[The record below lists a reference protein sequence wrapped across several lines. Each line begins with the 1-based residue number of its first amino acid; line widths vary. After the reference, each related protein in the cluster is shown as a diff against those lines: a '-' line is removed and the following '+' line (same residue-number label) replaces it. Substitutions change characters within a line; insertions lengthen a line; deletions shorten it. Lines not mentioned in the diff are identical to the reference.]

1 MLPLRRESLFRT
13 LYSSGVLDTS
23 FQVLYTRGLMA
34 NSETKSTA
42 ERDTRPVWRRP
53 AVLWSIAAFSLLLG
67 YADLA
72 RGGEV
77 IAPFLLVIGYC
88 ILVPMAILS

>member
-1 MLPLRRESLFRT
+1 MLLSRQESLFLI
-13 LYSSGVLDTS
+13 LYSSGALDTP
-23 FQVLYTRGLMA
+23 FQGLYTRGLMA
-34 NSETKSTA
+34 NSDTKVTA
-42 ERDTRPVWRRP
+42 ERQARPVWRRP
-53 AVLWSIAAFSLLLG
+53 AVLWSVAAITLLLG

-88 ILVPMAILS
+88 ILVPMAILG

>member
-1 MLPLRRESLFRT
+1 
-13 LYSSGVLDTS
+13 VLDTP
-23 FQVLYTRGLMA
+23 FRVLYTRGLMA
-34 NSETKSTA
+34 NSETKGTA
-42 ERDTRPVWRRP
+42 ERETRPIWRRP
-53 AVLWSIAAFSLLLG
+53 AVLWSVAAITLLLG

-88 ILVPMAILS
+88 ILVPMAILG

>member
-1 MLPLRRESLFRT
+1 
-13 LYSSGVLDTS
+13 
-23 FQVLYTRGLMA
+23 MA
-34 NSETKSTA
+34 KSDIKATE
-42 ERDTRPVWRRP
+42 ERAVRPIWRRP
-53 AVLWSIAAFSLLLG
+53 ALLWTAAALTLILG

>member
-1 MLPLRRESLFRT
+1 
-13 LYSSGVLDTS
+13 
-23 FQVLYTRGLMA
+23 MA
-34 NSETKSTA
+34 NSDTKGTV
-42 ERDTRPVWRRP
+42 ERDARPIWRRP
-53 AVLWSIAAFSLLLG
+53 AVLWGVAVVTLLLG

-88 ILVPMAILS
+88 VLVPMAILG

>member
-1 MLPLRRESLFRT
+1 
-13 LYSSGVLDTS
+13 
-23 FQVLYTRGLMA
+23 MA
-34 NSETKSTA
+34 NSDMKGTA
-42 ERDTRPVWRRP
+42 ERDVQPIWRRP
-53 AVLWSIAAFSLLLG
+53 AVLWGVAAVTLLLG

-77 IAPFLLVIGYC
+77 LAPFLLVIGYC